1 MIELLYFLT
10 GCFENVLLVYFLDI
24 YLQIKN
30 TYMKYIFIVILIM
43 EQQLIDTFNNPFL
56 FLVPLGSFILYTI
69 FNYHGTPLKKFYYP
83 LFIFVSFLLTN
94 LVVLLTY
101 SYIDSGTYIN
111 SLENFNDRLIVA
123 IFSKMIFFF
132 VYLIFKRSKINR
144 ELNLEKEGFIFCFAS
159 LLTLISLII
168 VLLLINVENILSK
181 KSFTYVLLFILIMYG
196 FFYYFYL
203 NSESRN
209 KELIVKNMHL
219 DMLENNIRFVNE
231 LQQIY
236 EQNRRL
242 NHDMKNHLVTIKGNI
257 ENNKKEEALAYIDN
271 LYDRIV
277 SIPMVNTSNEVFNY
291 IVNSK
296 VSIMQEAFIEF
307 YYNIADSLQFMNAVD
322 ISSVLGNLLDNA
334 IEAQR
339 YVTGKKYIYLIT
351 IRKGNMVFLEVK
363 NSCDKESINMSQGT
377 LLTRKKDH
385 FNHGLGI
392 ENVRSHLHKYNGDL
406 EVIIEEDVFIVKVMM
421 LL

>member
-1 MIELLYFLT
+1 MIEILYFLI
-10 GCFENVLLVYFLDI
+10 GCFENFLLVHFLDI
-24 YLQIKN
+24 YLHRKN
-30 TYMKYIFIVILIM
+30 IYAKYIFIIILII
-43 EQQLIDTFNNPFL
+43 EQNIVDTFYNPFL
-56 FLVPLGSFILYTI
+56 LLVPLGSYILYSV

-94 LVVLLTY
+94 LIVLSCY
-101 SYIDSGTYIN
+101 SYIDIELYIDLLKSSN
-111 SLENFNDRLIVA
+111 NQLI
-123 IFSKMIFFF
+123 ISILSKMIFFS

-144 ELNLEKEGFIFCFAS
+144 ELNLAKEGFIFCFAS
-159 LLTLISLII
+159 LLTLFSLIVVFLLII
-168 VLLLINVENILSK
+168 VESSLSK
-181 KSFTYVLLFILIMYG
+181 KSSTYALFFILLMYV
-196 FFYYFYL
+196 FFCYFYL
-203 NSESRN
+203 NSENRN
-209 KELIVKNMHL
+209 KELIAKNMHL

-271 LYDRIV
+271 LYDRVV

-307 YYNIADSLQFMNAVD
+307 YYNITDSLQFMDAVD
-322 ISSVLGNLLDNA
+322 ISSILGNLLDNA

-339 YVTGKKYIYLIT
+339 YVTGKKYIYLTT
-351 IRKGNMVFLEVK
+351 IRKGNMIFLEVK
-363 NSCDKESINMSQGT
+363 NSCNKESVRVSQGS
-377 LLTRKKDH
+377 LLTRKKDQL
-385 FNHGLGI
+385 NHGLGL

-406 EVIIEEDVFIVKVMM
+406 EVILEEKLFIVKIMM
-421 LL
+421 IL